1 MSKAQSK
8 QEIRDKAGENKVF
21 ATLQKLG
28 QTFMLPISLLPVAG
42 LLLGIGSSFTNPSVI
57 DMYNLGGVLYEGG
70 TLYGILSVLA
80 AAGNIVF
87 THLGLL
93 FGISVASGL
102 AKREKGVAALS
113 AIIGY
118 FVMYAAMTAGL
129 NQFRD
134 VEALSQTQGLIT
146 SYLGFDTTMN
156 LGVLGGIII
165 GIVVANLHNKYNT
178 IELPEA
184 LSFFGGTHFI
194 PIVSSLAGVIIGLIM
209 TFLWPIIS
217 AGFSSMGELI
227 AGMGIF
233 GIFLYVYIYRALI
246 PFGLHHVFYLP
257 FWQTAIGGTAVVN
270 GETVVGAQNIVFA
283 QLAAGVPIDAHAAAH
298 FSYMF
303 PVMLFGIPAAC
314 KAMYEA
320 SDESRRSE
328 MKGFYTSSAL
338 TSFVTGITEPIEF
351 PMLFASPALYYGVH
365 CVLFGISGVLAYLF
379 NAGVALT
386 FSGGIIDFIL
396 YGILPGNHITNWVP
410 LLIIGL
416 VFGVLYYFI
425 FKFGIKRFNWN
436 VPGREPIAAA
446 DDAFAD
452 NKEYNELSDKE
463 KRAYKIVQGLGGS
476 DNLDDVTNCATRLRV
491 KVKDGSLVNKDL
503 LQSTGSSGTV
513 VQGNSVQVVYGTTVP
528 NVKASVEELIDRGL
542 APKTVG
548 EITPQAT
555 TPVENA
561 TNEPQ
566 KEDGEVTTDEDGLV
580 QKVSVFAPADGHVL
594 ELEEVNDPVFSGKLM
609 GDGYA
614 LRPSATEIYSPVAG
628 EVVMVAD
635 TKHAIGIKTEEG
647 LEVLVHMGIDTVALG
662 GNGFELFVKEGETIS
677 KDTKIATMDL
687 DLIKNEGKETDIMV
701 IVTNSEE
708 ISGIALKPQKDVKA
722 REGVGTIN
730 KK

>member
-1 MSKAQSK
+1 MSKAKSK
-8 QEIRDKAGENKVF
+8 QEIRDKAGENKAF

-28 QTFMLPISLLPVAG
+28 QTFMLPISLLPIAG
-42 LLLGIGSSFTNPSVI
+42 LLLGVGSSFTNPSVI
-57 DMYNLGGVLYEGG
+57 EMYNLGNVLYEGG
-70 TLYGILSVLA
+70 TLFGILSVLA

-87 THLGLL
+87 SHLGLL

-118 FVMYAAMTAGL
+118 FVMYASMTAGL

-146 SYLGFDTTMN
+146 SYLGFDNTMN
-156 LGVLGGIII
+156 LGVMGGIIL
-165 GIVVANLHNKYNT
+165 GLVVANLHNKYNT

-184 LSFFGGTHFI
+184 LSFFSGTHFI
-194 PIVSSLAGVIIGLIM
+194 PIISSLAGVIIGLIM
-209 TFLWPIIS
+209 TFVWPLIS
-217 AGFSSMGELI
+217 AGFSSLGELI
-227 AGMGIF
+227 SGMGIF

-320 SDESRRSE
+320 GDESRKKE
-328 MKGFYTSSAL
+328 MKGFYSSSAL

-365 CVLFGISGVLAYLF
+365 CVLFGISGVLAYLL
-379 NAGVALT
+379 NAGVGLT
-386 FSGGIIDFIL
+386 FSGGVIDFIL
-396 YGILPGNHITNWVP
+396 YGILPGNHITNWLP
-410 LLIIGL
+410 LLIVGL
-416 VFGVLYYFI
+416 VFAVLYYVI
-425 FKFGIKRFNWN
+425 FKFGIKKFDWK
-436 VPGREPIAAA
+436 VPGREPLTE
-446 DDAFAD
+446 DEDKFAD
-452 NKEYNELSDKE
+452 NKDYNELNDKE

-476 DNLDDVTNCATRLRV
+476 DNLEDVSNCATRLRV
-491 KVKDGSLVNKDL
+491 KVKDGSLVDKDL
-503 LQSTGSSGTV
+503 LKSTGSSGAV

-528 NVKASVEELIDRGL
+528 NVKASVEELIENGL
-542 APKTVG
+542 APKTVR
-548 EITPQAT
+548 EIEQQGSKDEDIREVKP
-555 TPVENA
+555 E
-561 TNEPQ
+561 
-566 KEDGEVTTDEDGLV
+566 KEDGKITNDEDGAV
-580 QKVSVFAPADGHVL
+580 EKISVFAPAKGHLL

-614 LRPSATEIYSPVAG
+614 LRPEASEIYSPVDG
-628 EVVMVAD
+628 EVVMVAG

-647 LEVLVHMGIDTVALG
+647 LEILVHMGIDTVALDG
-662 GNGFELFVKEGETIS
+662 KGFEIFVKEGDTIT

-687 DLIKNEGKETDIMV
+687 DLIKKEGKQTDIMV

-708 ISGIALKPQKDVKA
+708 ISGLALKPEKDVKA
-722 REGVGTIN
+722 REAVGTIN

>member
-1 MSKAQSK
+1 MSKAKSK
-8 QEIRDKAGENKVF
+8 QEIRDKAGENKAF

-28 QTFMLPISLLPVAG
+28 QTFMLPISLLPIAG

-57 DMYNLGGVLYEGG
+57 EMYNLGNVLYDGG
-70 TLYGILSVLA
+70 ILFGILSVFA

-102 AKREKGVAALS
+102 ARREKGVAALS

-129 NQFRD
+129 HQFRD

-146 SYLGFDTTMN
+146 SYLGFDETMN
-156 LGVLGGIII
+156 VGVLGGIVI

-184 LSFFGGTHFI
+184 LSFFAGTHFI
-194 PIVSSLAGVIIGLIM
+194 PIISSLAGLLIGLIM
-209 TFLWPIIS
+209 TFVWPLIS
-217 AGFSSMGELI
+217 AAFSSMGELI

-270 GETVVGAQNIVFA
+270 GQTVVGAQNIVFA

-320 SDESRRSE
+320 SDESRKKD

-365 CVLFGISGVLAYLF
+365 CVLFGISGVLAYLL

-386 FSGGIIDFIL
+386 FSGGVIDFIL
-396 YGILPGNHITNWVP
+396 YGVLPGNQITNWIP
-410 LLIIGL
+410 LFLVGL
-416 VFGVLYYFI
+416 AFAVIYYFI
-425 FKFGIKRFNWN
+425 FKFGIKKFDWN
-436 VPGREPIAAA
+436 VPGREPLEAA
-446 DDAFAD
+446 DDTFAD

-476 DNLDDVTNCATRLRV
+476 DNLDDVSNCATRLRV
-491 KVKDGSLVNKDL
+491 KVKDGSLVDKDL
-503 LQSTGSSGTV
+503 LQSTGSSGAV

-528 NVKASVEELIDRGL
+528 NVKASVEDLIERGL
-542 APKTVG
+542 APKSVAA
-548 EITPQAT
+548 IDPQTTIDEPAT
-555 TPVENA
+555 DN
-561 TNEPQ
+561 PQ
-566 KEDGEVTTDEDGLV
+566 KEDGEITTDEEGIV
-580 QKVSVFAPADGHVL
+580 EKVSIFAPADGHIL
-594 ELEEVNDPVFSGKLM
+594 ELEEVNDPVFSEKLM

-614 LRPSATEIYSPVAG
+614 LRPSGKEVYSPVDG
-628 EVVMVAD
+628 EVVMVAG
-635 TKHAIGIKTEEG
+635 TKHAVGIKTKEG
-647 LEVLVHMGIDTVALG
+647 LEVLVHMGIDTVALDG
-662 GNGFELFVKEGETIS
+662 KGFELFVKEGDNIT
-677 KDTKIATMDL
+677 KDDKIATMDL
-687 DLIKNEGKETDIMV
+687 DLIKSEGKETDIMV
-701 IVTNSEE
+701 IITNSET
-708 ISGIALKPQKDVKA
+708 ITGIALKEEKEVKA
-722 REGVGTIN
+722 REGIGTIN

>member
-1 MSKAQSK
+1 MSKAKSK
-8 QEIRDKAGENKVF
+8 QEIRDKAGENKTF

-28 QTFMLPISLLPVAG
+28 QTFMLPISLLPIAG

-57 DMYNLGGVLYEGG
+57 EMYNLGNVLYEGG
-70 TLYGILSVLA
+70 TLFGILSVLA

-87 THLGLL
+87 THLGLF

-102 AKREKGVAALS
+102 ARREKGVAALS

-165 GIVVANLHNKYNT
+165 GIIVANLHNKYNT
-178 IELPEA
+178 IEPPEA

-194 PIVSSLAGVIIGLIM
+194 PIVSSLAGVVIGLSM
-209 TFLWPIIS
+209 TFVWPLIS
-217 AGFSSMGELI
+217 AAFSSIGQVI

-320 SDESRRSE
+320 SDQSRKKD

-365 CVLFGISGVLAYLF
+365 CVLFGISGVLAYLLH
-379 NAGVALT
+379 AGVALT
-386 FSGGIIDFIL
+386 FSGGVIDFIL
-396 YGILPGNHITNWVP
+396 YGILPGNQITNWVP
-410 LLIIGL
+410 LLLVGL
-416 VFGVLYYFI
+416 GFGVLYYVI
-425 FKFGIKRFNWN
+425 FKFGIKKFDWN
-436 VPGREPIAAA
+436 VPGREPLAVA

-491 KVKDGSLVNKDL
+491 KVKDGSLVDKDL

-528 NVKASVEELIDRGL
+528 NVKASVEELIENGL

-548 EITPQAT
+548 PIESQDNVTDSKVDEAPEEKDGDIT
-555 TPVENA
+555 
-561 TNEPQ
+561 
-566 KEDGEVTTDEDGLV
+566 KDEDGTV
-580 QKVSVFAPADGHVL
+580 QMVSVFAPANGHVL

-614 LRPSATEIYSPVAG
+614 LRPEASEIYSPVDG

-635 TKHAIGIKTEEG
+635 TKHAVGIKTEEG
-647 LEVLVHMGIDTVALG
+647 LEILVHMGIDTVALDG
-662 GNGFELFVKEGETIS
+662 AGFEVFVKEGDTIS

-687 DLIKNEGKETDIMV
+687 DLIKKEGKETDIMV

-708 ISGIALKPQKDVKA
+708 ITGIALKEEKDVKA
-722 REGVGTIN
+722 SEGVGTIN

>member
-1 MSKAQSK
+1 MSKAKSK
-8 QEIRDKAGENKVF
+8 QEIRDKAGENKAF

-28 QTFMLPISLLPVAG
+28 QTFMLPISLLPIAG

-57 DMYNLGGVLYEGG
+57 EMYNLGNVLYEGG
-70 TLYGILSVLA
+70 ILFGILSVFA

-102 AKREKGVAALS
+102 ARREKGVAALS
-113 AIIGY
+113 AIIAY
-118 FVMYAAMTAGL
+118 FVMYASMTAGL
-129 NQFRD
+129 NQFRN

-146 SYLGFDTTMN
+146 SYLGFDNTMN
-156 LGVLGGIII
+156 VGVLGGIII

-184 LSFFGGTHFI
+184 LSFFAGTHFI
-194 PIVSSLAGVIIGLIM
+194 PIISSLAGLLIGLIM
-209 TFLWPIIS
+209 TFVWPLIS
-217 AGFSSMGELI
+217 AAFSSMGELI

-270 GETVVGAQNIVFA
+270 GQTVVGAQNIVFA

-320 SDESRRSE
+320 SDESRKKD

-365 CVLFGISGVLAYLF
+365 CVLFGISGVLAYLL

-386 FSGGIIDFIL
+386 FSGGVIDFIL
-396 YGILPGNHITNWVP
+396 YGVLPGNQITNWIP
-410 LLIIGL
+410 LFLVGL
-416 VFGVLYYFI
+416 AFAVIYYFI
-425 FKFGIKRFNWN
+425 FKFGIKKFDWN
-436 VPGREPIAAA
+436 VPGREPLEAA
-446 DDAFAD
+446 DDTFAD

-476 DNLDDVTNCATRLRV
+476 DNLDDVSNCATRLRV
-491 KVKDGSLVNKDL
+491 KVKDGSLVDKDL
-503 LQSTGSSGTV
+503 LQSTGSSGAV

-528 NVKASVEELIDRGL
+528 NVKASVEDLIERGL
-542 APKTVG
+542 APKSVAA
-548 EITPQAT
+548 IDPQTTIDEPAT
-555 TPVENA
+555 DN
-561 TNEPQ
+561 PQ
-566 KEDGEVTTDEDGLV
+566 KEDGEITTDEEGIV
-580 QKVSVFAPADGHVL
+580 EKVAIFAPADGHIL
-594 ELEEVNDPVFSGKLM
+594 ELEEVNDPVFSEKLM

-614 LRPSATEIYSPVAG
+614 LRPSGKEVYSPIDG
-628 EVVMVAD
+628 EVVMVAG
-635 TKHAIGIKTEEG
+635 TKHAVGIKTKEG
-647 LEVLVHMGIDTVALG
+647 LEVLVHMGIDTVALDG
-662 GNGFELFVKEGETIS
+662 KGFELFVKECDSIT
-677 KDTKIATMDL
+677 KDDKIATMDL
-687 DLIKNEGKETDIMV
+687 DLIKSEGKETDIMV
-701 IVTNSEE
+701 IITNSET
-708 ISGIALKPQKDVKA
+708 ITGIALKEEKEVKA
-722 REGVGTIN
+722 REGIGTIN

>member
-1 MSKAQSK
+1 MSKAKSK
-8 QEIRDKAGENKVF
+8 QEIRDKAGENKAF

-28 QTFMLPISLLPVAG
+28 QTFMLPISLLPIAG

-57 DMYNLGGVLYEGG
+57 EMYNLGNVLYEGG
-70 TLYGILSVLA
+70 TLFGILSVLA

-178 IELPEA
+178 IEAPEA

-194 PIVSSLAGVIIGLIM
+194 PIISSLAGVVIGIIM
-209 TFLWPIIS
+209 TFVWPLIS
-217 AGFSSMGELI
+217 AAFSSIGQVI

-270 GETVVGAQNIVFA
+270 GETVVGAQNIVFT

-320 SDESRRSE
+320 SDESRKKD

-365 CVLFGISGVLAYLF
+365 CVLYGISGVIAYLLH
-379 NAGVALT
+379 AGVALT
-386 FSGGIIDFIL
+386 FSGGVIDFIL
-396 YGILPGNHITNWVP
+396 YGILPGNQITNWVP
-410 LLIIGL
+410 LLIVGL
-416 VFGVLYYFI
+416 VFAVLYYVI
-425 FKFGIKRFNWN
+425 FKFGIKKFDWN
-436 VPGREPIAAA
+436 VPGREPLAVE
-446 DDAFAD
+446 DDKFTD
-452 NKEYNELSDKE
+452 NQDYNALTDKE

-491 KVKDGSLVNKDL
+491 KVKDGSLVDKDL

-528 NVKASVEELIDRGL
+528 NVKASVEDLVDRGL
-542 APKTVG
+542 APKSVG
-548 EITPQAT
+548 EIDPETTIKEDTTENPQ
-555 TPVENA
+555 
-561 TNEPQ
+561 Q
-566 KEDGEVTTDEDGLV
+566 EDGEVTTDEDGLV
-580 QKVSVFAPADGHVL
+580 EKVSIFAPADGHVL

-614 LRPSATEIYSPVAG
+614 LRPNGQEIYSPVDG

-635 TKHAIGIKTEEG
+635 TKHAVGIKTKEG
-647 LEVLVHMGIDTVALG
+647 LEILVHMGIDTVALNG
-662 GNGFELFVKEGETIS
+662 AGFEIFVKEGDTIN
-677 KDTKIATMDL
+677 KDTKIASMDL
-687 DLIKNEGKETDIMV
+687 DLIKKEGKETDIMV

-708 ISGIALKPQKDVKA
+708 ITGIALNEEKEVKA

>member
-1 MSKAQSK
+1 MSKAKSK
-8 QEIRDKAGENKVF
+8 QEIRDKAGENKAF

-28 QTFMLPISLLPVAG
+28 QTFMLPISLLPIAG

-57 DMYNLGGVLYEGG
+57 EMYNLGNVLYEGG
-70 TLYGILSVLA
+70 TLFGILSVLA

-87 THLGLL
+87 SHLGLL

-118 FVMYAAMTAGL
+118 FVMYASMTAGL

-146 SYLGFDTTMN
+146 SYLGFDNTMN
-156 LGVLGGIII
+156 LGVMGGIII
-165 GIVVANLHNKYNT
+165 GLVVANLHNKYNT

-184 LSFFGGTHFI
+184 LSFFAGTHFI
-194 PIVSSLAGVIIGLIM
+194 PIISSLAGVIIGLIM
-209 TFLWPIIS
+209 TFVWPLIS
-217 AGFSSMGELI
+217 AGFSSLGELI

-320 SDESRRSE
+320 SHESRKKE
-328 MKGFYTSSAL
+328 MRGFYSSSAL

-365 CVLFGISGVLAYLF
+365 CVLFGISGVIAYLLH
-379 NAGVALT
+379 AGVALT

-396 YGILPGNHITNWVP
+396 YGILPGNQITNWVP
-410 LLIIGL
+410 LFFVGL
-416 VFGVLYYFI
+416 AFAVIYYLI
-425 FKFGIKRFNWN
+425 FKFGIKKFDWN
-436 VPGREPIAAA
+436 VPGREPLTE
-446 DDAFAD
+446 DEDKFAD

-476 DNLDDVTNCATRLRV
+476 DNLEDVSNCATRLRV
-491 KVKDGSLVNKDL
+491 KVKDGSLVDKDL
-503 LQSTGSSGTV
+503 LKSTGSSGAV

-528 NVKASVEELIDRGL
+528 NVKASVEELIENGL
-542 APKTVG
+542 APKSAG
-548 EITPQAT
+548 EINQET
-555 TPVENA
+555 TSKEP
-561 TNEPQ
+561 TNKDPE
-566 KEDGEVTTDEDGLV
+566 KEDGKITNDEDGAV
-580 QKVSVFAPADGHVL
+580 EMVSVFAPANGHVL

-614 LRPSATEIYSPVAG
+614 LRPEASEIYSPVAG
-628 EVVMVAD
+628 EVVMVAG
-635 TKHAIGIKTEEG
+635 TKHAIGIKSEEG
-647 LEVLVHMGIDTVALG
+647 LEILVHMGIDTVALDG
-662 GNGFELFVKEGETIS
+662 RGFEIFVKEGDQID

-687 DLIKNEGKETDIMV
+687 DLIKKEGKETDIMV

-708 ISGIALKPQKDVKA
+708 ISGLALKAEKDVKA
-722 REGVGTIN
+722 RESVGTIN